1 MKISGHRA
9 SHRNRWLL
17 LKNGVLAPQ
26 EFLLFEFYLDS
37 MDFDLSHE
45 NFGLFVA
52 FTEETKQYFNKEEET
67 IKDWHNGLLNKGFIE
82 LVNKKREIFRI
93 KSPKRYVTAFGGKA
107 NEFAKSEKNTPT
119 LDFILQNIC
128 FSPEKTEINPL
139 NNTVLALKD
148 TSKALGSSKGKYRVP
163 FNDSKKVVL
172 ISQSVRSEADY
183 LKIRHENNFQNLSTE
198 DMRWIDENVREK
210 VEIEDDQQEKDV
222 VNVFFDGNWDEYRK
236 HLITS

>member
-1 MKISGHRA
+1 MKLNGYRA

-17 LKNGVLAPQ
+17 LKNGVLTAQ

-37 MDFDLSHE
+37 MDFDLDHE

-52 FTEETKQYFNKEEET
+52 FTEETTQYFNKEEET

-82 LVNKKREIFRI
+82 LVNKKREQFRI

-107 NEFAKSEKNTPT
+107 KEFAKEEKNTPT

-128 FSPEKTEINPL
+128 FIPEKAEINPL
-139 NNTVLALKD
+139 NNTVSALKD
-148 TSKALGSSKGKYRVP
+148 TSKALGSSKGEYRVP
-163 FNDSKKVVL
+163 FNGSQKVVL

-198 DMRWIDENVREK
+198 EMKWIDENVREK
-210 VEIEDDQQEKDV
+210 VEIEDDQQEKEIV
-222 VNVFFDGNWDEYRK
+222 RIYFDGNWDKYK
-236 HLITS
+236 SSLINY